1 MNLSGILLQI
11 KSPVVIAVFLIALFE
26 EVFVEFLVDY
36 LAVSRNIWLY
46 ILLKFLL
53 MFLAKDKN
61 SYPFTYICIYI
72 YPFTHLLVQLNN
84 AFILFNY

>member
-36 LAVSRNIWLY
+36 LAVSRN
-46 ILLKFLL
+46 F
-53 MFLAKDKN
+53 
-61 SYPFTYICIYI
+61 
-72 YPFTHLLVQLNN
+72 
-84 AFILFNY
+84 

>member
-61 SYPFTYICIYI
+61 SYRFTYICIYI
-72 YPFTHLLVQLNN
+72 YSFTHLLVQLNN